1 MKNNLVLED
10 DEFQKLVENYIKKR
24 IESWKLRLELSNLKA
39 EIVNHKLITPDID
52 IDELDFDYGKLFIKK
67 SEIFYSKFLNKDFKN
82 LANEEKRKLFK
93 SGLIKVL
100 FRLDQ
105 KKYQDLKNQNIKT
118 PLDKFVIESKDKNPY
133 EIKLE
138 YADKV
143 KDEIKNLKASLIKIL
158 TLEEADKAL
167 AYLEELDEEY
177 QQIEEERYESFLE
190 DLIIEDEDFEGDV
203 RKEYD

>member
-1 MKNNLVLED
+1 MKNNLVLDD
-10 DEFQKLVENYIKKR
+10 DEFQELVDNYIKKR

-39 EIVNHKLITPDID
+39 EIVNHKLIARDSD
-52 IDELDFDYGKLFIKK
+52 NNELDFDYGKLFIKK
-67 SEIFYSKFLNKDFKN
+67 SEIFYSKFFNKDFKN
-82 LANEEKRKLFK
+82 LTNEEKRKFFK

-138 YADKV
+138 YADKI

-158 TLEEADKAL
+158 TLKEADKAL

-190 DLIIEDEDFEGDV
+190 DLIIEDDDFEGDV

>member
-158 TLEEADKAL
+158 TLKEADKAL

-177 QQIEEERYESFLE
+177 QQIEEERYERFLE

>member
-1 MKNNLVLED
+1 MKNNLVLDD
-10 DEFQKLVENYIKKR
+10 DEFQELVENYIKKR
-24 IESWKLRLELSNLKA
+24 IEFWKLRLELSNLKA
-39 EIVNHKLITPDID
+39 EIVNHKLITPNSD

-158 TLEEADKAL
+158 TLKEADKAL

>member
-1 MKNNLVLED
+1 MKNNLVLD
-10 DEFQKLVENYIKKR
+10 DDKFQELVENYIKKR

-39 EIVNHKLITPDID
+39 EIVNHKLITRDSD
-52 IDELDFDYGKLFIKK
+52 NDELDFDYGKLFIKK
-67 SEIFYSKFLNKDFKN
+67 SEIFYSKFFNKDFKN
-82 LANEEKRKLFK
+82 LTNEEKRKLFK
-93 SGLIKVL
+93 SWLIKVL

-138 YADKV
+138 YADKI

-158 TLEEADKAL
+158 TLKEADKAL
-167 AYLEELDEEY
+167 AYLEELYEEY

-190 DLIIEDEDFEGDV
+190 DLIIEDDDFEGDV

>member
-1 MKNNLVLED
+1 MKNNLVLD
-10 DEFQKLVENYIKKR
+10 DDKFQELVEHYIKKR

-52 IDELDFDYGKLFIKK
+52 INELDFDYGKLFIKK

-158 TLEEADKAL
+158 TLKEADKAL

>member
-1 MKNNLVLED
+1 MKNNLVLD
-10 DEFQKLVENYIKKR
+10 DDKFQELVENYIKKR

>member
-1 MKNNLVLED
+1 MKNNLVLDD
-10 DEFQKLVENYIKKR
+10 DEFQELVHNYIKKR
-24 IESWKLRLELSNLKA
+24 IESWKLRVELANLKA
-39 EIVNHKLITPDID
+39 EIVNHKLITRDSD
-52 IDELDFDYGKLFIKK
+52 NDELDFDYGKLFIKK
-67 SEIFYSKFLNKDFKN
+67 SEIFYSKFFNKDFKN
-82 LANEEKRKLFK
+82 LTNEEKRKLFK

-118 PLDKFVIESKDKNPY
+118 PIDKFVIESKDKNPY

-138 YADKV
+138 YADKI

-158 TLEEADKAL
+158 TLKEADKAL

-190 DLIIEDEDFEGDV
+190 DLIIEDDDFEGDV

>member
-1 MKNNLVLED
+1 MKNNLVLDD
-10 DEFQKLVENYIKKR
+10 DEFQELVDNYIKKR

-39 EIVNHKLITPDID
+39 EIVNHKLITPDSD
-52 IDELDFDYGKLFIKK
+52 NDELDFDYGKLFIKK
-67 SEIFYSKFLNKDFKN
+67 SEIFYSKFFNKDFKN
-82 LANEEKRKLFK
+82 LTNEEKRKLFK

-158 TLEEADKAL
+158 TLKEADKAL

>member
-1 MKNNLVLED
+1 MKNNFLDD
-10 DEFQKLVENYIKKR
+10 DEFQELVDNYIKKR
-24 IESWKLRLELSNLKA
+24 IVSWKLRLELSNLKA
-39 EIVNHKLITPDID
+39 EIVNHKLITRDSD
-52 IDELDFDYGKLFIKK
+52 IDELDCDYGKLFIKK

-82 LANEEKRKLFK
+82 LTNEEKRKLFK
-93 SGLIKVL
+93 LGLIKVL

-158 TLEEADKAL
+158 TLKEADKAL

-190 DLIIEDEDFEGDV
+190 DLIIEDDDFEGDV

>member
-1 MKNNLVLED
+1 MKNNLVLDD
-10 DEFQKLVENYIKKR
+10 DEFQELVDNYIKKR

-39 EIVNHKLITPDID
+39 EIVNHKLITRDSD
-52 IDELDFDYGKLFIKK
+52 NDELDFDYGKLFIKK
-67 SEIFYSKFLNKDFKN
+67 SEIFYSKFFNKDFKN
-82 LANEEKRKLFK
+82 LTNEEKRKLFK

-138 YADKV
+138 YADKI

-158 TLEEADKAL
+158 TLKEADKAL

-190 DLIIEDEDFEGDV
+190 DLIIEDDDFEGDV
-203 RKEYD
+203 RKEYE

>member
-1 MKNNLVLED
+1 MKNNLVLDD
-10 DEFQKLVENYIKKR
+10 DEFQELVENYIKKR

-39 EIVNHKLITPDID
+39 EIVNHKLITPNSD

-158 TLEEADKAL
+158 TLKEADKAL